1 MRVCREPRNAACL
14 RAFHREKQ
22 TGGDSLPPVFCCAS
36 KGAKGVASLIVAMRS
51 RAGPGSLSMRLVVIC
66 LATSDRWTSP
76 ASPLRTE
83 TCGRSHEIPC
93 SDRKLSL

>member
-36 KGAKGVASLIVAMRS
+36 KGAKGGRFPDSRHEEQGWPGKPLDAACCHMSGDIRS
-51 RAGPGSLSMRLVVIC
+51 MDVTSISAANRDMWPQPRNPLLGP
-66 LATSDRWTSP
+66 
-76 ASPLRTE
+76 
-83 TCGRSHEIPC
+83 
-93 SDRKLSL
+93 